1 MKNKEKKEQIK
12 NGLIEVF
19 LELVV
24 YGVAF
29 LIGAVIIGLFGF
41 DIDDS
46 SVDGDLVVLIG
57 LVVPLV
63 VFAALV
69 GTVSFCIKKIK
80 KAIKTKKEPKENTK
94 TEGENV

>member
-46 SVDGDLVVLIG
+46 SVDGDLVVPRGKGSLR
-57 LVVPLV
+57 
-63 VFAALV
+63 
-69 GTVSFCIKKIK
+69 
-80 KAIKTKKEPKENTK
+80 
-94 TEGENV
+94 

>member
-29 LIGAVIIGLFGF
+29 LIGAMIIGLFGVNL
-41 DIDDS
+41 DDPS
-46 SVDGDLVVLIG
+46 LDGDLVVLIG

-63 VFAALV
+63 VFAALI

>member
-63 VFAALV
+63 VFAALAGIV
-69 GTVSFCIKKIK
+69 TFCVKKVK
-80 KAIKTKKEPKENTK
+80 KSIRKKKVHPQNTE

>member
-12 NGLIEVF
+12 NGLIEVL

-41 DIDDS
+41 DFDDP
-46 SVDGDLVVLIG
+46 SVDGELVALIG
-57 LVVPLV
+57 IV
-63 VFAALV
+63 VFVALIAI
-69 GTVSFCIKKIK
+69 VSFCVKKIK
-80 KAIKTKKEPKENTK
+80 KCIKKRNQED
-94 TEGENV
+94 

>member
-12 NGLIEVF
+12 NGLIEVL

-41 DIDDS
+41 DFDDP
-46 SVDGDLVVLIG
+46 SVDGELVVWIG
-57 LVVPLV
+57 IVVPLV
-63 VFAALV
+63 VFAALA
-69 GTVSFCIKKIK
+69 GIVSFCVKKIK
-80 KAIKTKKEPKENTK
+80 KVIRKKKEDE
-94 TEGENV
+94 

>member
-29 LIGAVIIGLFGF
+29 LIGAVIVGLFGF
-41 DIDDS
+41 NLDDPS
-46 SVDGDLVVLIG
+46 LDGELIVLIG

-63 VFAALV
+63 VFAALAGIV
-69 GTVSFCIKKIK
+69 TFCIKKVK
-80 KAIKTKKEPKENTK
+80 KALRARKENK
-94 TEGENV
+94 